1 MTEKEKISYIYCT
14 HDLNFRPSLASYDD
28 DDDAS
33 ESSGRKVRMS
43 LSIFNDLNDDPHLSG
58 RMFL

>member
-1 MTEKEKISYIYCT
+1 MQAKAVGEKY
-14 HDLNFRPSLASYDD
+14 
-28 DDDAS
+28 
-33 ESSGRKVRMS
+33 GMS